1 MSEFRARII
10 AELDTSKINKQ
21 ITSQIEG
28 KKFKL
33 SNITLDTKGL
43 NTKIQKALNGHQFTL
58 NSTNVKVD
66 NLSKTITGQMK
77 NAGNQ
82 AGQQFSQS
90 LLSRINT
97 QIRNGGIEASISRV
111 QQKFTAL
118 QGTIKN
124 LESGSISGQLHS
136 KLAQIE
142 TDLTHLN
149 SLEKQFSNSG
159 SMSTEQLVL
168 NWKDYEQTLSKVKNN
183 INTVTST
190 TKQFASTIE
199 IATLQN
205 RMESWITNNSKA
217 TKEYGSQVQGFIS
230 KLKQLSVQGNVSKND
245 LNQLA
250 NSFKLIDQAA
260 ESAGLKGKTFG
271 DRLKGAFSSISEYV
285 SASTL
290 IYAAFNAIK
299 NGISEIV
306 DLDTALVDLQ
316 KTTDG
321 TAQQLKEFY
330 FTANDSAKALGVST
344 KDVIQASAEWSR
356 LGYNIKEA
364 QIMAETSSVFAS
376 ISPGMDIET
385 ATDGLVSA
393 MKAFD
398 IEADDALDGIASK
411 INAIG
416 NSQAVSNEDIVNFLT
431 RSSSAMKEAN
441 NTLEET
447 IALGTAATEI
457 TRNADSVGNAMK
469 TLSMRIRGYDEETE
483 EYIGGV
489 EELSGAIADLT
500 KTSNSPGGISL
511 FRDEE
516 KTEYKSTVELLRDI
530 SKIYDELTDKQQANL
545 LEKLA
550 GKRQGQNVAAMLNN
564 FEAVENS
571 LETMQNSAGSAM
583 REMDIIQQSLEYKT
597 NALKETTTGIFQNL
611 FQRADMGA
619 VVDTFTAALNILDQ
633 LTSKLGLFGTA
644 LIAVGITA
652 FVKNFDSLKMLGI
665 QGSESID
672 LVTAATARMSEE
684 DLVASLSKTSLNKEQ
699 LKAVLLNHGLAEAEA
714 EKTAT
719 TIASSAANVT
729 ATATTAGLTTA
740 TGSLTASFNG
750 LKAAMMSNPITAVIT
765 TLLTLLTVVWQ
776 VSNAFGQAAE
786 EIEQKATEASNA
798 IKQLSD
804 DFKSTSD
811 TVSNISR
818 RFAELAQ
825 GVDSVTG
832 KNLSLTSSDYAEFVD
847 LSNQLAELFPTL
859 TRHYDENGNAIVDL
873 SGDVDTIVGSLNNL
887 LEVQRQITNKEIS
900 ENIPDLYFGI
910 LSKSRNYK
918 ADMAEYNSEMTELQ
932 NTYER
937 LNSKDF
943 TIDLNELLD
952 NSLVKIE
959 GSNDSLYQ
967 LDEIASD
974 YLAVLD
980 KLGLQYEY
988 LSSEYTT
995 NENGIEVPI
1004 EFNYRI
1010 TSFDGMSD
1018 EEIATAKGQIE
1029 EGFQGLVAKYATEI
1043 GNFQNQI
1050 LTTKNQNKAN
1060 WASLLSSLTA
1070 WLSTDTAYQVLSDD
1084 MQSVVQS
1091 MLNNVDFAELNF
1103 DNWDKASDYIRENI
1117 IEKIQN
1123 ASLEIQQAFSDM
1135 FSIKKD
1141 DKTAQEYID
1150 AIKEKAQYI
1159 ADNSDYEFD
1168 DVLKSTGFK
1177 DIIDAYETSAQDVMR
1192 SLDGVTKEMVYSLS
1206 PDEVTKAFDYI
1217 NNYGIKT
1224 WDELQEALS
1233 NKMFEKSINLE
1244 VETEGLNNLNNALS
1258 ESASS
1263 TGLTAESVENLT
1275 SRYQN
1280 LEGHENTLA
1289 NLFERT
1295 TTGIHLNTKAAK
1307 ELEKAYAEQNKSDLE
1322 NKLKGLK
1329 DKYNDLTLEMDN
1341 CANAS
1346 ERATLYDQRDN
1357 ILQQINDTADLISQY
1372 DALTSSYNA
1381 WQEAQS
1387 ATDQRDMYSNLASGY
1402 ESIKKLI
1409 DQGWYNDSEVN
1420 TYLDTMLNASQRTKD
1435 NYADFQKLTEQIEG
1449 TSFSIADFFKYD
1461 EDNNLVTDGLFD
1473 FFDTVKAKLGDDF
1486 VQITEDG
1493 DYAWDFTGD
1502 KVKKVADALGM
1513 STEAVEILEKAMG
1526 DVTENTNLDS
1536 FVANLDGLAEGMS
1549 DRVESLKKALG
1560 SNAEDYDLGSFNFG
1574 SFDTKDLETQ
1584 ISNIKSVIDGEFK
1597 NSDGKID
1604 LSIDGADEA
1613 VSILAS
1619 LVARKQE
1626 INQPAVMDVD
1636 TSKLSG
1642 EVQDT
1647 MQSLQ
1652 ELQTNFNNLE
1662 LGEILNMDTSDIENK
1677 IRDVATTLDT
1687 LPNDTKKKLSLDTDE
1702 VQSAIDTIT
1711 SKDVIV
1717 NGKVQLPEDAV
1728 NTLKSAVEKISPDMM
1743 VKIGVNSE
1751 AIDNYDPDDKTKKV
1765 TYLLESKEVDKY
1777 DPKNHERT
1785 VTYSLIK
1792 TSDLREFN
1800 PKDITR
1806 TVTYDIKTN
1815 GSVPSKAQ
1823 GTAYANGNW
1832 GTKDS
1837 GVALGGEI
1845 GQELVVRNG
1854 RFFTIGDDGAEFFA
1868 YKKGDI
1874 IFNAEQ
1880 TRQILANGKIT
1891 NGKKRGVAYLEG
1903 TAFGSGSNANRRRS
1917 SGSSHSVSSS
1927 SSKSSSSN
1935 SSSTSSNNSSDDKEP
1950 EVFNWIEIAIN
1961 RIERAISNLGRKAES
1976 TFKKL
1981 STRIS
1986 STNKEISKVNEE
1998 INLQQK
2004 AADRYM
2010 KQAKSVGLSSS
2021 LAKKVQNGTIDINE
2035 YDEDTQKLINDYKEW
2050 YEKSLDC
2057 KDAIEELHESLAQ
2070 LYEDNFNNTQ
2080 TDYEN
2085 QLSLIE
2091 HLANTYNNGL
2101 DLLETKGYLAS
2112 TKYYAALKDAEKQNI
2127 NVLNNELADLEKR
2140 FSEAMNSGE
2149 IEKYSEAWY
2158 SMQTTINDV
2167 KESIDEA
2174 NVSLAEYAKTMRELE
2189 WSYFDYAQDRISQI
2203 TQEADFLI
2211 NLMSNSDLYDDKG
2224 QLNNTGMAT
2233 MGLHGQNYN
2242 VYMAQADQYAEE
2254 LLAINKELA
2263 KDPYNTD
2270 LIARREEL
2278 LGLQQDSIEAAEKE
2292 KQAIVDMVEE
2302 GINLELAALKDL
2314 IDTYTDALD
2323 SAKNLYDYQK
2333 KVKDKTS
2340 EIASLEKQFMA
2351 YKNDISEETRATVQ
2365 KLKVELENAKE
2376 DLQETEYEQFISDQK
2391 KLLDDLYTQYEE
2403 IINQRLD
2410 NVDALIGDM
2419 IDVVNANTEI
2429 INQTLT
2435 DTADSVGYTLSDN
2448 LREIWDGSTGALD
2461 GTIAKYGDDF
2471 SAQFTSVNTVLS
2483 NIETLIRSMVDKS
2496 NETATSKVNDTKTTT
2511 APKTSAKTE
2520 TKKNTSNKSNEKK
2533 ITVGGKINAK
2543 GAKIYA
2549 NSYGGGAS
2557 TQYFASD
2564 PIYTVLGENNGYYKV
2579 RWHKASSGVTGWFKK
2594 GDVKAYKTGGL
2605 VDFTGLAQLDG
2616 TPDKPELV
2624 LNPKDTENFIGLRD
2638 TLRTM
2643 AEQPLSILGSNHD
2656 SQFLGMET
2664 PSITLFGIKDIE
2676 KDIAALSSPNI
2687 NQNNN
2692 ITINNQIDH
2701 VEDYDDL
2708 VEQMKKD
2715 RKFEKMI
2722 KAITIDPLIGRSEMA
2737 KNNIHWK

>member
-1 MSEFRARII
+1 MNDNEFKTKVSV
-10 AELDTSKINKQ
+10 ELDT
-21 ITSQIEG
+21 
-28 KKFKL
+28 
-33 SNITLDTKGL
+33 TK
-43 NTKIQKALNGHQFTL
+43 
-58 NSTNVKVD
+58 
-66 NLSKTITGQMK
+66 
-77 NAGNQ
+77 
-82 AGQQFSQS
+82 
-90 LLSRINT
+90 
-97 QIRNGGIEASISRV
+97 
-111 QQKFTAL
+111 
-118 QGTIKN
+118 
-124 LESGSISGQLHS
+124 
-136 KLAQIE
+136 
-142 TDLTHLN
+142 
-149 SLEKQFSNSG
+149 
-159 SMSTEQLVL
+159 
-168 NWKDYEQTLSKVKNN
+168 
-183 INTVTST
+183 
-190 TKQFASTIE
+190 
-199 IATLQN
+199 
-205 RMESWITNNSKA
+205 
-217 TKEYGSQVQGFIS
+217 
-230 KLKQLSVQGNVSKND
+230 
-245 LNQLA
+245 
-250 NSFKLIDQAA
+250 A
-260 ESAGLKGKTFG
+260 E
-271 DRLKGAFSSISEYV
+271 
-285 SASTL
+285 
-290 IYAAFNAIK
+290 
-299 NGISEIV
+299 
-306 DLDTALVDLQ
+306 
-316 KTTDG
+316 
-321 TAQQLKEFY
+321 QQLKELGDKKVKLDVDTGNTEKNINKVDKSIN
-330 FTANDSAKALGVST
+330 TAQKSANSFGSTLKKSLDIGTAAAITAKGFQLINKAARDAVEAVKDFDGAIKDLRMATGESYESVQKLVQGYNEMGKAIGATTTEITDAANSWLRQGHSIADTNTLIRDSMILAKVGQLDSADATEYLTSAMKGYKVSVQ
-344 KDVIQASAEWSR
+344 DVIEIVNK
-356 LGYNIKEA
+356 L
-364 QIMAETSSVFAS
+364 
-376 ISPGMDIET
+376 T
-385 ATDGLVSA
+385 AVDLVSA
-393 MKAFD
+393 TDAGGLAEGMARVAVSADMAGVSMDRLLAYLAVTGEVTQRSMSTVGESFKTIFARMSDIKADKLELIDEDGTTELLSDVELTLKNVDIDLRKTVHEYENYGDVLDNLAAKWSFLNKDQQNALAKAF
-398 IEADDALDGIASK
+398 AG
-411 INAIG
+411 
-416 NSQAVSNEDIVNFLT
+416 T
-431 RSSSAMKEAN
+431 RQAN
-441 NTLEET
+441 NFRVLME
-447 IALGTAATEI
+447 
-457 TRNADSVGNAMK
+457 N
-469 TLSMRIRGYDEETE
+469 YDK
-483 EYIGGV
+483 V
-489 EELSGAIADLT
+489 
-500 KTSNSPGGISL
+500 
-511 FRDEE
+511 
-516 KTEYKSTVELLRDI
+516 
-530 SKIYDELTDKQQANL
+530 SKYMD
-545 LEKLA
+545 
-550 GKRQGQNVAAMLNN
+550 VAA
-564 FEAVENS
+564 
-571 LETMQNSAGSAM
+571 NSAGTAEQKFNAYLDSIEAKTKSLQATFESLAVNSFST
-583 REMDIIQQSLEYKT
+583 EMYGGIIEATTAVIEFLDKT
-597 NALKETTTGIFQNL
+597 NLLKGSLAGLAAAGAIKLFVGLATGISNAAVKLNEFNAALKMVKAGNIGENEIAQLAKMTANL
-611 FQRADMGA
+611 SQ
-619 VVDTFTAALNILDQ
+619 
-633 LTSKLGLFGTA
+633 S
-644 LIAVGITA
+644 
-652 FVKNFDSLKMLGI
+652 
-665 QGSESID
+665 
-672 LVTAATARMSEE
+672 
-684 DLVASLSKTSLNKEQ
+684 Q
-699 LKAVLLNHGLAEAEA
+699 LKAVLSSKALSNEQRVAILTAQGMSQAEAQAALASMGLATAEG
-714 EKTAT
+714 
-719 TIASSAANVT
+719 
-729 ATATTAGLTTA
+729 TATTATFSLSGALKGLWTT
-740 TGSLTASFNG
+740 
-750 LKAAMMSNPITAVIT
+750 LKANPLILVASAVSAAVMAFSAYEQHIEEVKQA
-765 TLLTLLTVVWQ
+765 TLDRINQ
-776 VSNAFGQAAE
+776 IE
-786 EIEQKATEASNA
+786 EES
-798 IKQLSD
+798 KQLSSLIQKYKELAAAD
-804 DFKSTSD
+804 TTDSGTREKIKNIQDEITSLVGSQADNLDLVNGKLDEELAKLQSISKQQLKNDIATYRDAYNNAKEDTRNKSTMHEGFWMD
-811 TVSNISR
+811 NI
-818 RFAELAQ
+818 
-825 GVDSVTG
+825 
-832 KNLSLTSSDYAEFVD
+832 
-847 LSNQLAELFPTL
+847 
-859 TRHYDENGNAIVDL
+859 
-873 SGDVDTIVGSLNNL
+873 
-887 LEVQRQITNKEIS
+887 
-900 ENIPDLYFGI
+900 FG
-910 LSKSRNYK
+910 
-918 ADMAEYNSEMTELQ
+918 
-932 NTYER
+932 
-937 LNSKDF
+937 
-943 TIDLNELLD
+943 
-952 NSLVKIE
+952 
-959 GSNDSLYQ
+959 G
-967 LDEIASD
+967 SD
-974 YLAVLD
+974 YLIDYNILPQDENLKNSVQNIIKEVIESKYGEVWNGYGSYSFNFSKVGDNDFQSRIDAVSEILNRLQKLD
-980 KLGLQYEY
+980 GYDTNSTLFSKLTAFRNELQDVYNDQVEQGNNLMNALITDFDNSNRDDISSFDDYMSYRNEIIGKIKKDSTISEMMSDGVFDSESITKSVDNY
-988 LSSEYTT
+988 LGTLEDFSEYYNQWYEKFGSDAVKGI
-995 NENGIEVPI
+995 NEIKKKYQMVIGSDSNNVDNPDNAPIDFLNGKFPEISFPNLTENAQKQVDK
-1004 EFNYRI
+1004 FNQWI
-1010 TSFDGMSD
+1010 DGLSQED
-1018 EEIATAKGQIE
+1018 KEIVYQI
-1029 EGFQGLVAKYATEI
+1029 
-1043 GNFQNQI
+1043 
-1050 LTTKNQNKAN
+1050 
-1060 WASLLSSLTA
+1060 SCD
-1070 WLSTDTAYQVLSDD
+1070 TDTANYTLEEWKNA
-1084 MQSVVQS
+1084 
-1091 MLNNVDFAELNF
+1091 L
-1103 DNWDKASDYIRENI
+1103 ENY
-1117 IEKIQN
+1117 EVPEVNKIT
-1123 ASLEIQQAFSDM
+1123 FSDLM
-1135 FSIKKD
+1135 ETGFSD
-1141 DKTAQEYID
+1141 SVDEYIETVNELQSALSKFRD
-1150 AIKEKAQYI
+1150 GDFGNEDFIELVKNFPELADNANNLDSAIITLLGDMNSDI
-1159 ADNSDYEFD
+1159 ADKFASQFGNMDTDEDIQALQNFQDAVLALGEVVSNTEFA
-1168 DVLKSTGFK
+1168 VN
-1177 DIIDAYETSAQDVMR
+1177 I
-1192 SLDGVTKEMVYSLS
+1192 
-1206 PDEVTKAFDYI
+1206 
-1217 NNYGIKT
+1217 
-1224 WDELQEALS
+1224 EA
-1233 NKMFEKSINLE
+1233 
-1244 VETEGLNNLNNALS
+1244 ETEGMDNLWTS
-1258 ESASS
+1258 IKESVSS
-1263 TGLTAESVENLT
+1263 TGLTAESIKNLRA
-1275 SRYQN
+1275 RYQD
-1280 LEGHENTLA
+1280 LEDYDA
-1289 NLFERT
+1289 AKLFEKT
-1295 TTGIHLNTKAAK
+1295 ANGIHLNTKALR
-1307 ELEKAYAEQNKSDLE
+1307 ELESAYEKQEKANLKNTLDDLIEQ
-1322 NKLKGLK
+1322 
-1329 DKYNDLTLEMDN
+1329 YNDLTLEMDN

-1346 ERATLYDQRDN
+1346 ERDTLYGQRDN

-1560 SNAEDYDLGSFNFG
+1560 GKSEDYDLGSFNFG

-1597 NSDGKID
+1597 DSDGKID

-1619 LVARKQE
+1619 LVARKQDLE
-1626 INQPAVMDVD
+1626 KPTIMKVD
-1636 TSKLSG
+1636 TDKLDG
-1642 EVQDT
+1642 KAQEVVTKLQDLKG
-1647 MQSLQ
+1647 QFNQ
-1652 ELQTNFNNLE
+1652 IELNKTIGVDTTEAQQKIQDIVTALDSYDGKGE
-1662 LGEILNMDTSDIENK
+1662 LG
-1677 IRDVATTLDT
+1677 LDT
-1687 LPNDTKKKLSLDTDE
+1687 QEAQSAIEEIKNAKPDVNGKLNISQESLDTVENVINGIKPEVLVKLGVKAEFIDE
-1702 VQSAIDTIT
+1702 
-1711 SKDVIV
+1711 
-1717 NGKVQLPEDAV
+1717 
-1728 NTLKSAVEKISPDMM
+1728 
-1743 VKIGVNSE
+1743 
-1751 AIDNYDPDDKTKKV
+1751 YDPDDKTKKV

-1777 DPKNHERT
+1777 DPKNHKRT

-1927 SSKSSSSN
+1927 GSSKSSSSN
-1935 SSSTSSNNSSDDKEP
+1935 SSSKSSNNSSDDKEP

-2021 LAKKVQNGTIDINE
+2021 LAKKVQDGTIDINE

-2158 SMQTTINDV
+2158 SMQTTINGV
-2167 KESIDEA
+2167 KEAIDEA
-2174 NVSLAEYAKTMRELE
+2174 NISLAEYAKTMRELE
-2189 WSYFDYAQDRISQI
+2189 WSYFDYAQDRIAQI

-2254 LLAINKELA
+2254 LLAINKELT

-2419 IDVVNANTEI
+2419 IDVVNANTET
-2429 INQTLT
+2429 INRTLT

-2448 LREIWDGSTGALD
+2448 LRQIWDGSTSALD

-2471 SAQFTSVNTVLS
+2471 SAQFTSVNTILS
-2483 NIETLIRSMVDKS
+2483 NIETLIRSMVNKS

-2511 APKTSAKTE
+2511 APKTSVKTE

-2616 TPDKPELV
+2616 TPGKPELV
-2624 LNPKDTENFIGLRD
+2624 LNAEDTKNFLELKDVLSK
-2638 TLRTM
+2638 M
-2643 AEQPLSILGSNHD
+2643 KSQKLSIIGQPEN
-2656 SQFLGMET
+2656 MNT
-2664 PSITLFGIKDIE
+2664 YGIDTSPQIGNM
-2676 KDIAALSSPNI
+2676 PNI
-2687 NQNNN
+2687 HSRLAEFEKP
-2692 ITINNQIDH
+2692 TIQQTNTVNLGGINIDH
-2701 VEDYDDL
+2701 VQDYNDFVRQLQQDK
-2708 VEQMKKD
+2708 QFD
-2715 RKFEKMI
+2715 NMI
-2722 KAITIDPLIGRSEMA
+2722 VDMTIGRINGGSSLA
-2737 KNNIHWK
+2737 KYKYKFNK